1 MKKGGLAIMLGFG
14 KKKGMSGHDDEE
26 SSGSDSSLGDGE
38 DYGDELVTLTK
49 KFFEL
54 GGRGKYEKAASIFKE
69 MHAAAMEDHG
79 SDDDEED
86 DEE

>member
-14 KKKGMSGHDDEE
+14 KKNGMGQNNDDM
-26 SSGSDSSLGDGE
+26 SSESDSSLGDGE
-38 DYGDELVTLTK
+38 DYGDELATLTK

-79 SDDDEED
+79 SDDEED

>member
-26 SSGSDSSLGDGE
+26 SSESDSSLGDGE

-69 MHAAAMEDHG
+69 MHAAAMENHE
-79 SDDDEED
+79 SDDED